1 MAHLHCDFSS
11 ECLKMNT
18 AINVVLPEKTDL
30 RTVRVVYLFHGL
42 MDNCSGWYRYSSVE
56 RYARLHNVALVTPE
70 VQRSF
75 YTDMALGVDYF
86 RYVSRELP
94 EVCRGFFGFSPEREK
109 NYVMGLSMGGYG
121 ALKCALTYPEQYAGV
136 AAFSAVTDIR
146 DRMKKFPEDRKEF
159 QAIFGPDLIVPDRDD
174 LFALAEQADPKTAPR
189 ILTACGEEDS
199 LFEQNRQFA
208 QLLTG
213 RGFDETF
220 THWTGIHDW
229 VFWDRAVMEAM
240 DAMFGGEAK

>member
-1 MAHLHCDFSS
+1 MAHLHCDFGS

-109 NYVMGLSMGGYG
+109 NYVMGLSMGGFG
-121 ALKCALTYPEQYAGV
+121 ALKCALTHPERYAGCGS
-136 AAFSAVTDIR
+136 FSGVTDL
-146 DRMKKFPEDRKEF
+146 EGLRKLPSPPLHSWEF
-159 QAIFGPDLIVPDRDD
+159 DALLGAGQPAGAEND
-174 LFALAEQADPKTAPR
+174 LFALAGQAARRMPVY
-189 ILTACGEEDS
+189 LSCGEQDR
-199 LFEQNRQFA
+199 LYPMNAAFA
-208 QLLTG
+208 SHLQALG
-213 RGFDETF
+213 ANCRFDHRPGGHT
-220 THWTGIHDW
+220 WD
-229 VFWDRAVMEAM
+229 FWDRSLQDCMNWLWGM
-240 DAMFGGEAK
+240 

>member
-1 MAHLHCDFSS
+1 MAHLHCDFGS

-109 NYVMGLSMGGYG
+109 NYVMGLSMGG
-121 ALKCALTYPEQYAGV
+121 
-136 AAFSAVTDIR
+136 
-146 DRMKKFPEDRKEF
+146 
-159 QAIFGPDLIVPDRDD
+159 
-174 LFALAEQADPKTAPR
+174 
-189 ILTACGEEDS
+189 
-199 LFEQNRQFA
+199 
-208 QLLTG
+208 
-213 RGFDETF
+213 
-220 THWTGIHDW
+220 
-229 VFWDRAVMEAM
+229 
-240 DAMFGGEAK
+240 